1 MVKSIESFP
10 ERFRAVAP
18 RLNTGQSFHK
28 RTRAGTTK
36 KPATMDLQMG
46 DTTKALKVA
55 NTSQITS
62 FAQKPTT
69 GAVAAKLGVTGRLK
83 MHLKPIAFELLF

>member
-1 MVKSIESFP
+1 
-10 ERFRAVAP
+10 
-18 RLNTGQSFHK
+18 
-28 RTRAGTTK
+28 
-36 KPATMDLQMG
+36 MG

-69 GAVAAKLGVTGRLK
+69 GAVAAKLGMTGRLK